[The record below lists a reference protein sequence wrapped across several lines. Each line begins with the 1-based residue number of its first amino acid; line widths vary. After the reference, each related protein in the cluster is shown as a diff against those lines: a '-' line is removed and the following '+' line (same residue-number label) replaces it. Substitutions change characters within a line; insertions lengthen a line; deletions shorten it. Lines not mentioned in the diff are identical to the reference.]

1 MADNNIDN
9 NAVSSTYNEVVSPKD
24 DAAAE
29 LENKEDKRRSGGR
42 DLQVS
47 ALVHLMGLPTK
58 DDYKVLEKKVD
69 LLSNKLTSLAV
80 KVDRVLTE
88 ISQSEIIGA
97 IDRVDMQ
104 VADLHA
110 IVKKL
115 LAKGA
120 SLDSEGVVNDGSGS
134 MHVPKVK

>member
-1 MADNNIDN
+1 MTDGNENNPIDN
-9 NAVSSTYNEVVSPKD
+9 VLVKD
-24 DAAAE
+24 DSPNIE
-29 LENKEDKRRSGGR
+29 TEGKDNKRRPGTGGR

-97 IDRVDMQ
+97 IERVDLQ
-104 VADLHA
+104 ISDLRA
-110 IVKKL
+110 VIKKYL
-115 LAKGA
+115 PKTSSHEGDATI
-120 SLDSEGVVNDGSGS
+120 SETGSS
-134 MHVPKVK
+134 SSIPKVK